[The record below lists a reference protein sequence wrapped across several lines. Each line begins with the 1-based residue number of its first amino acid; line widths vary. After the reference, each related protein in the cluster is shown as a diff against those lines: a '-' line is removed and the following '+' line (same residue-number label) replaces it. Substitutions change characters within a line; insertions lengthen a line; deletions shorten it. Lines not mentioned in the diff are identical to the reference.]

1 VNKQEQLHQVLTSL
15 SQEVPDVRGAL
26 LASRDGLPIVSTL
39 GGAEAGRVAAM
50 AATVVALA
58 TRVVDTIKLGSFE
71 ETVVQSDSGM
81 FIVYNAGDLA
91 VLSVLAQRGA
101 TLGLVH
107 LEARRAAEAVDRML
121 TAYREELRTTP
132 TASASPAGAAPSAPS
147 APAPTAT
154 SVPQT
159 PSAPVAESDEAAY
172 QPATA

>member
-1 VNKQEQLHQVLTSL
+1 MNKQEQLHQVLTSL
-15 SQEVPDVRGAL
+15 SEEVPDVRGAL

-39 GGAEAGRVAAM
+39 SVAEAGRVAAM

-58 TRVVDTIKLGSFE
+58 TRVVDTIGLGHFE

-107 LEARRAAEAVDRML
+107 LEARRAAESVDRLL
-121 TAYREELRTTP
+121 TAYRQELQTK
-132 TASASPAGAAPSAPS
+132 
-147 APAPTAT
+147 PAPPPPPA
-154 SVPQT
+154 P
-159 PSAPVAESDEAAY
+159 PVASDLPSPMSTEPAFQA
-172 QPATA
+172 ATA